1 MGGEKNI
8 EIAVCLPR
16 NFKKILAEAE
26 EKNF

>member
-1 MGGEKNI
+1 VEKNI